1 MSTTENTESQLC
13 SGGRPIYRS
22 SSFTNELKYHFFC
35 HKAVETYF
43 LGKVRAGLS
52 SRLVKTNL
60 ATVEVSGKVIFL
72 NSIELETYLSLPSFL
87 LSSLEKLFATQSP
100 RNEKR
105 SQ

>member
-1 MSTTENTESQLC
+1 VSTTENTKSQLC

-35 HKAVETYF
+35 HKAAETYF

-60 ATVEVSGKVIFL
+60 ATVEVSGKVIESLSFPL
-72 NSIELETYLSLPSFL
+72 AETGVQL
-87 LSSLEKLFATQSP
+87 LF
-100 RNEKR
+100 RIF
-105 SQ
+105 